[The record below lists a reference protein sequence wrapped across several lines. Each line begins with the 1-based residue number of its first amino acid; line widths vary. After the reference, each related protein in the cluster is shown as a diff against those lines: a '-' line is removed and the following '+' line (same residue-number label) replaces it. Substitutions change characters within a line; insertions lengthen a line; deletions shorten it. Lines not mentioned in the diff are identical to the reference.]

1 MNHEEN
7 TLQESNSLAA
17 CICERREEEEK
28 ERGRGG
34 LFMQQS
40 WHRREAMR
48 ARGRARHRAGDRRPT
63 AVLFVCTGPASEW
76 QSFLTVLSAAGIS
89 ARSSECLDAE
99 HTCWLNVMEKTSGA
113 GRRCSGQHSRLIEG
127 SGFDSRS
134 GSCLWLQKQ
143 TLSAAW
149 RFWNRNKSSSSFVE
163 GNSLSRVRRWIFSC
177 LNKAVPGTTWRSSIN

>member
-7 TLQESNSLAA
+7 KLQESNSLAA

-99 HTCWLNVMEKTSGA
+99 HTCWLNVMEKTSGT

-127 SGFDSRS
+127 SGFDSHS
-134 GSCLWLQKQ
+134 GSCLWHFRLPGGSETETSPLPPLWKGILCQGCGAGFSLVLIK
-143 TLSAAW
+143 LSQGPPDEAA
-149 RFWNRNKSSSSFVE
+149 
-163 GNSLSRVRRWIFSC
+163 
-177 LNKAVPGTTWRSSIN
+177 